1 MDGNKGEEEN
11 YAAGAVVKVLEEVE
25 SCRKENSPKNHQV
38 RLVAVSKL
46 KPASMV
52 RACYDVGHRSFG
64 ENYVQELIE
73 KSQELPSDI
82 EWHFIGSLQTNKV
95 KPLLKKVPFLSFLET
110 ITSVKLANEVEKAVA
125 RLIASGERK
134 EKLRVFVQVNTSGE
148 ESKSGVSPSDC
159 SALVAHLLEK
169 CPNLIFSG
177 LMTIGRPD
185 ASADQPD
192 FVTLITCRNEV
203 LEKLKLEEK
212 DVELSM
218 GMSAD
223 FREAIKFGSTNI
235 RVGSTIFGTRP
246 KKN

>member
-1 MDGNKGEEEN
+1 M
-11 YAAGAVVKVLEEVE
+11 
-25 SCRKENSPKNHQV
+25 Q
-38 RLVAVSKL
+38 
-46 KPASMV
+46 
-52 RACYDVGHRSFG
+52 
-64 ENYVQELIE
+64 
-73 KSQELPSDI
+73 
-82 EWHFIGSLQTNKV
+82 
-95 KPLLKKVPFLSFLET
+95 
-110 ITSVKLANEVEKAVA
+110 
-125 RLIASGERK
+125 
-134 EKLRVFVQVNTSGE
+134 
-148 ESKSGVSPSDC
+148 
-159 SALVAHLLEK
+159 